1 MQSCIFFPTATV
13 GWTKIFNRETWR
25 QRMRADSVLDDGSYD
40 IALSGEIE
48 GGFLDQDVIRPWKA
62 VRDRRVIHMIG
73 IKEEKEQ
80 ECTI

>member
-1 MQSCIFFPTATV
+1 MQSCILFPTATV
-13 GWTKIFNRETWR
+13 GWVTIFNRETWR
-25 QRMRADSVLDDGSYD
+25 QKMRADSVLDDGSYN

-62 VRDRRVIHMIG
+62 VRDRSGIHRIG
-73 IKEEKEQ
+73 IKEENER